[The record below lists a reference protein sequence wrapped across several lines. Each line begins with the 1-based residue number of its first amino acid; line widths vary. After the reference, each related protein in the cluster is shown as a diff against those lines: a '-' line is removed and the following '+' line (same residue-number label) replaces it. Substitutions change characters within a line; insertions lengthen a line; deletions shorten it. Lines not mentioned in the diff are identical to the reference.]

1 MAEHKRAVRARITGR
16 VQGVGFREW
25 TRAEAIGLGIA
36 GWVRNE
42 RDGSVSA
49 LLVGSQSAVATM
61 LERLWTGPPLA
72 MVADVKPENE
82 TAIEMPADFRVT
94 R

>member
-1 MAEHKRAVRARITGR
+1 MADAQTVNIRITGR

-25 TRAEAIGLGIA
+25 TRQEAIGLGLT

-42 RDGSVSA
+42 TDGSVSG
-49 LLVGSQSAVATM
+49 LIHGDPVAVKTM
-61 LERLWTGPPLA
+61 LERLWTGPALA
-72 MVADVKPENE
+72 SVSAVKAQPMTVDDV
-82 TAIEMPADFRVT
+82 PAVFEIR